1 MSGMSRVPRRK
12 PVATRIE
19 RPALLPVLLLVLLAI
34 AVYAPVAGHQ
44 LVHWDDDKYIL
55 ENPHVLSGLTGDGL
69 TWAFTAFHEGTWQP
83 LTWLSYM
90 ADVTLFGPGPRGFH
104 LVNLLL
110 HALAGALL
118 YLLIRGWMAV
128 WPAFFV
134 AALFVV
140 HPLNVE
146 PVAWVASRKDLLAAI
161 FWFAALLAY
170 ARHRERPA
178 PGTMAAVAAFF
189 VLGLM
194 SKPVVMTLPFVLVL
208 LDLAPPWGSPARPGA
223 LREKL
228 PLFALSIASLVV
240 TYLAQRQVGAVSSL
254 DSVGPGQ
261 RVANAAVSVWAY
273 LRDAVLPL
281 RLAAFYPR
289 VEIGWGVALAAIA
302 GLVAVTAMLIRLR
315 RRWPFLLFGWLW
327 FGIVLLPM
335 SGLVQ
340 IGSHARADRFTYLPM
355 VGIFLAVVGPI
366 WAWATGARGPGVTP
380 ARNLV
385 SSRLRLAAG
394 AGCVALVAF
403 AWLAHRQV
411 RVWRDDFTL
420 FDHALRVT
428 RANYLAHTKLG
439 AALALSGR
447 KEEALAH
454 FTEVLRISPGYL
466 DGLYNYATA
475 LSALGRRAESIEAF
489 ERGLALSPG
498 DPRLTTGL
506 ARTWNNRGVDEG
518 NAGRLSEAIH
528 CFEEAV
534 RLNPTDGGCADEPGA
549 GEGRVARLRSTRF
562 RRRALTGRF
571 LQVRPGF
578 RPRPRDTGRVPVSY
592 SFTISYI

>member
-1 MSGMSRVPRRK
+1 MPRVPRRK
-12 PVATRIE
+12 PVATRVE
-19 RPALLPVLLLVLLAI
+19 RSPLLPLLLLALLAI

-55 ENPHVLSGLTGDGL
+55 ENPHVLSGLSPGGIA
-69 TWAFTAFHEGTWQP
+69 WAFTSFHEGTWQP

-90 ADVTLFGPGPRGFH
+90 TDVTLYGTGPRGFH
-104 LVNLLL
+104 LVNLVL
-110 HALAGALL
+110 HLLAGALL
-118 YLLIRGWMAV
+118 YLLIRGWMAA

-146 PVAWVASRKDLLAAI
+146 PVAWVASRKDLLAAV

-170 ARHRERPA
+170 ARHRARPA
-178 PGTMAAVAAFF
+178 PGTMAAVAGFF
-189 VLGLM
+189 VLGLL
-194 SKPVVMTLPFVLVL
+194 SKPVVMTLPFVLL
-208 LDLAPPWGSPARPGA
+208 LIDLAPPWGQRATGPRRH
-223 LREKL
+223 LVREKL
-228 PLFALSIASLVV
+228 PLFALSIVSLVV

-254 DSVGPGQ
+254 DSVGPAQ
-261 RVANAAVSVWAY
+261 RVANAAISVWAY

-289 VEIGWGVALAAIA
+289 VEIGWGTAVAAIA
-302 GLVAVTAMLIRLR
+302 GLAAVTVLVVRAR
-315 RRWPFLLFGWLW
+315 RRWPWLLFGWLW

-355 VGIFLAVVGPI
+355 VGIFLAVVG
-366 WAWATGARGPGVTP
+366 AAMARP
-380 ARNLV
+380 
-385 SSRLRLAAG
+385 RLALG
-394 AGCVALVAF
+394 LGCVALVAF
-403 AWLAHRQV
+403 SLLAHRQA

-420 FDHALRVT
+420 FGHALRVT

-466 DGLYNYATA
+466 DGLYNYATV
-475 LSALGRRAESIEAF
+475 LSGLGRRAESIEAF
-489 ERGLALSPG
+489 EHGLALKPG
-498 DPRLTTGL
+498 DPRLTVGL

-518 NAGRLSEAIH
+518 SAGRIAEAIR

-534 RLNPTDGGCADEPGA
+534 RLNPTDGD
-549 GEGRVARLRSTRF
+549 ARTNLA
-562 RRRALTGRF
+562 RARA
-571 LQVRPGF
+571 VWHAAA
-578 RPRPRDTGRVPVSY
+578 PRDSADVR
-592 SFTISYI
+592 

>member
-1 MSGMSRVPRRK
+1 MHERPPRATMSGMSRVPRRK

-489 ERGLALSPG
+489 ERVLALIPG
-498 DPRLTTGL
+498 YPRLTTGL

-534 RLNPTDGGCADEPGA
+534 RLNPTDGD
-549 GEGRVARLRSTRF
+549 ARTNLA
-562 RRRALTGRF
+562 RARAAWHASA
-571 LQVRPGF
+571 
-578 RPRPRDTGRVPVSY
+578 PRDSAGVR
-592 SFTISYI
+592 

>member
-534 RLNPTDGGCADEPGA
+534 RLNPTDGD
-549 GEGRVARLRSTRF
+549 ARTNLA
-562 RRRALTGRF
+562 RARAAWHASA
-571 LQVRPGF
+571 
-578 RPRPRDTGRVPVSY
+578 PRDSAGVR
-592 SFTISYI
+592 